1 MSQKNEYERFK
12 RHSQESFQEAKRGIL
27 QHGIPQIQEQKASGC
42 LVIIVLLFIIIIV
55 VSIFR

>member
-12 RHSQESFQEAKRGIL
+12 RLSQESFQEAKRGIL
-27 QHGIPQIQEQKASGC
+27 QHGIPAARQKASGC